1 MASNGSSRPAA
12 GNSLLYSS
20 SGLSSAGG
28 YSRELLEY
36 ITFEGGP
43 GGYNPCRP
51 LVDGKSVELVRMGG
65 SEVNIDPLV
74 DLTDDN
80 G

>member
-1 MASNGSSRPAA
+1 MASNGSLRPAA

-20 SGLSSAGG
+20 SGLSSGG
-28 YSRELLEY
+28 NSRELLEY
-36 ITFEGGP
+36 ITFEDGP